1 MHYTK
6 YILYLLILFILLYSY
21 MFFVLYVKKLSFF
34 LHKNLFSFYSLIL
47 QEHKLG
53 MSAAITAALIAFT
66 AFVVFATAL
75 ITTVIQ
81 EYTLLL
87 QALAYFSV
95 FIVSVNVFTEKL
107 SENMQLINEL
117 KAKNKELEREK
128 NNMIISFKCEID
140 ELETKNTELASDKN
154 AKEDELSAIIIPLKR
169 EIDNL
174 KKYIVELHNKLKA
187 SKMRLAEKNE
197 LDDYSKN
204 LNWKIDEL
212 ETKNIELEKEK
223 NDLDDYTKAL
233 C

>member
-1 MHYTK
+1 
-6 YILYLLILFILLYSY
+6 
-21 MFFVLYVKKLSFF
+21 
-34 LHKNLFSFYSLIL
+34 
-47 QEHKLG
+47 
-53 MSAAITAALIAFT
+53 
-66 AFVVFATAL
+66 
-75 ITTVIQ
+75 
-81 EYTLLL
+81 
-87 QALAYFSV
+87 
-95 FIVSVNVFTEKL
+95 
-107 SENMQLINEL
+107 
-117 KAKNKELEREK
+117 
-128 NNMIISFKCEID
+128 MIISFKCEID

>member
-1 MHYTK
+1 M
-6 YILYLLILFILLYSY
+6 
-21 MFFVLYVKKLSFF
+21 SFF